1 MIVKILL
8 ELAIL
13 DIRAAIGDQKIE
25 FFKITAC
32 TFCIIIKSSADIK
45 TSLTSAISLH
55 IFLILVE
62 N

>member
-1 MIVKILL
+1 MIVKIFL

-13 DIRAAIGDQKIE
+13 DIRAAIDDQKIK

-32 TFCIIIKSSADIK
+32 TFCIIIESSTDIK